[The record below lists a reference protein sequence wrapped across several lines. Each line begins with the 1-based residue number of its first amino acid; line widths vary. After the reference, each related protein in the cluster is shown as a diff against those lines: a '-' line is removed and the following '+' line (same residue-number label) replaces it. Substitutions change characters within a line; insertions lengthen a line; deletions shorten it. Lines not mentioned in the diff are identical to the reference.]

1 MSAIVSEFSKSQAAN
16 PRTGR
21 RRLSTLRRFGKSF
34 VAIVVV
40 SYACIGL
47 QSYVTNRLGNTAF
60 ATGYTLLAVVVALSM
75 LGVRK
80 RLPNV
85 NWGPVTVWQ
94 TTHHYL
100 GLFCLIA
107 YVFHAGIVTNGWLES
122 ILAILF
128 WTILLTGFV
137 SWYVNRS
144 SPQLLRAA
152 GLAILRSDIPEAKLA
167 VADSAYQLALT
178 AAGSSNAF
186 VIADFYQAKLSK
198 FFSSPRSLWYR
209 VFPSGRHRRDLQYQL
224 TELTRYLDDHG
235 ISMQSQMIDL
245 VKRRD
250 DLDFQSA
257 IHNRIRFFATIHTIL
272 LGAFIVFT
280 AVHVLVAHLY
290 SSHW

>member
-1 MSAIVSEFSKSQAAN
+1 MSAVASDFPKTPSATLPTS
-16 PRTGR
+16 R
-21 RRLSTLRRFGKSF
+21 RRLSILRRFGKPLL
-34 VAIVVV
+34 AIALA
-40 SYACIGL
+40 SLACMGL
-47 QSYVTNRLGNTAF
+47 QSYVTNRLGNAAF
-60 ATGYTLLAVVVALSM
+60 ATGYTLLAVIIALTM

-80 RLPNV
+80 RLPSANL
-85 NWGPVTVWQ
+85 GPVTVWQ

-107 YVFHAGIVTNGWLES
+107 YVSHAGILTNGWLES
-122 ILAILF
+122 ILAVLF

-152 GLAILRSDIPEAKLA
+152 GQAILRSDIPEAKIA
-167 VADSAYQLALT
+167 VAEQAYQLALA

-186 VIADFYQAKLSK
+186 VIADLYQATLTK

-209 VFPSGRHRRDLQYQL
+209 IFPTGRHRRDLQYQL
-224 TELTRYLDDHG
+224 TELTRYLDERG
-235 ISMQSQMIDL
+235 VQLQAQMIDL

-257 IHNRIRFFATIHTIL
+257 IHNRIRFFATIHTLL

-280 AVHVLVAHLY
+280 AGHVLVAHLY